1 MFFHPDFIIYLW
13 LLPLFILVL
22 LPLTL
27 SVTGFFL
34 RLTRTFFFADPLTGR
49 EKRQHPRFIPYKG
62 TFAEIT
68 AGGTTCTG
76 LVCNISRLG
85 ISLKH
90 LPDKF
95 FDTVDELTVVIRG
108 YGADHNLLV
117 KPKWVMATKS
127 GKQIG
132 AEIDEAPPGWSQF
145 LMQTERISPS
155 EPI

>member
-1 MFFHPDFIIYLW
+1 MFFHPDLILYLW
-13 LLPLFILVL
+13 LFPLFIFIL

-27 SVTGFFL
+27 SVTGLLL
-34 RLTRTFFFADPLTGR
+34 RQVRTFFFSDTLNGR
-49 EKRQHPRFIPYKG
+49 EKRRHPRFIPYDG

-68 AGGTTCTG
+68 AGNTTCTG
-76 LVCNISRLG
+76 LVSNISRLG

-95 FDTVDELTVVIRG
+95 FDTMDELTVVIKG
-108 YGADHNLLV
+108 YGADHKLQV
-117 KPKWVMATKS
+117 KPRWVLVSES

-132 AEIDEAPPGWSQF
+132 AEIETAPPGWNQF

>member
-1 MFFHPDFIIYLW
+1 MFFHPDLILYLW
-13 LLPLFILVL
+13 LFPLFLLVFI
-22 LPLTL
+22 PLTL

-34 RLTRTFFFADPLTGR
+34 RLTRTFFFADAVTGL
-49 EKRQHPRFIPYKG
+49 EKRQHPRFIPYEG

-68 AGGTTCTG
+68 AGDTTCTG

-90 LPDKF
+90 LPDKL
-95 FDTVDELTVVIRG
+95 FDKMDELTVVIRG

-117 KPKWVMATKS
+117 KPRWILATES
-127 GKQIG
+127 GQQIG
-132 AEIDEAPPGWSQF
+132 AEINTVPPGWNQF